1 MSVFRRV
8 KRDATPADLI
18 PARSASS
25 TGVTTS
31 TAIRQ
36 SVVWSA
42 SSLHAA
48 VESMMPVDVFRM
60 RDGIKAPAPTP
71 PVLVYPSS
79 FADGHFDTV
88 AEWLYAR
95 RMSLQQWGNCFG
107 EITAV
112 NALGV
117 PAQIQLVPAD
127 DVALKVKDR
136 RIVEYRFGKTVMPA
150 ERVWHDR
157 ANLVAGV
164 PHGLSPIAYAMVAI
178 ETSARAR
185 RFANEWFQASPRPG
199 GHMKNT
205 AKVLMPGQASAI
217 KSHFLE
223 SQEDGGLL
231 VTGSD
236 WTFTPLAAR
245 AVEAGFIDSMGYG
258 DVELCRFMNVPASLI
273 DVAVQG
279 AASLT
284 YQNITQK
291 NLDFLVTR
299 MGPELAAT
307 DTALSKLT
315 PKPHFVRLNR
325 AAFLAMDPTARAELM
340 KTQIDSRQ
348 RTPSELRALEDQ
360 PPYTE
365 ADYAEFD
372 RLFGAK
378 NPTTTPKGRT
388 E

>member
-1 MSVFRRV
+1 MSLFRRA
-8 KRDATPADLI
+8 RRSATVESLI
-18 PARSASS
+18 PSRSSS
-25 TGVTTS
+25 TTGVTTS
-31 TAIRQ
+31 AAMRQ
-36 SVVWSA
+36 SVIWAA

-48 VESMMPVDVFRM
+48 VESMMPVDIFRL
-60 RDGIKAPAPTP
+60 RDGIKMPVPTP
-71 PVLVYPSS
+71 PVLVRPSS
-79 FADGHFDTV
+79 FADGHFDSI

-107 EITAV
+107 EITQV
-112 NALGV
+112 NNQGL
-117 PAQIQLVPAD
+117 PAQIQLVPSE
-127 DVALKVKDR
+127 DVTLRVKDR
-136 RIVEYRFGKTVMPA
+136 RIVQYKFGKTVMPV

-164 PHGLSPIAYAMVAI
+164 PHGLSPIAYALVAV
-178 ETSARAR
+178 ETSALAR
-185 RFANEWFQASPRPG
+185 RFANEWFKASPRPG
-199 GHMKNT
+199 GHMKNV
-205 AKVLMPGQASAI
+205 AKVLSDGQATAI
-217 KSHFLE
+217 KAKFNA

-245 AVEAGFIDSMGYG
+245 AVEAGFIDQMGYT

-273 DVAVQG
+273 DVPVQG
-279 AASLT
+279 GASLT

-307 DTALSKLT
+307 DTALSALT
-315 PKPHFVRLNR
+315 PKPQFVRLNR
-325 AAFLAMDPTARAELM
+325 SAFLAMDPTARADLM
-340 KTQIDSRQ
+340 KTQIESRQ

-378 NPTTTPKGRT
+378 IPTTPKGRT